1 MPSQPQN
8 PPFRVEN
15 WLSARSCSTTRALRN
30 RPCVLHPLL
39 ALTFLLAIALLVA
52 LVARSGV
59 LDTVRTWTR
68 LAAPTCHP
76 GTSLHP
82 MALSDLG
89 LPRGHL

>member
-1 MPSQPQN
+1 MPSQPQI
-8 PPFRVEN
+8 PPFRFDN
-15 WLSARSCSTTRALRN
+15 WLSARSCPTARTLRD
-30 RPCVLHPLL
+30 RPCVVHPLL
-39 ALTFLLAIALLVA
+39 ALTFLLAVALLVA

-76 GTSLHP
+76 GTASHP

-89 LPRGHL
+89 SPRGHL